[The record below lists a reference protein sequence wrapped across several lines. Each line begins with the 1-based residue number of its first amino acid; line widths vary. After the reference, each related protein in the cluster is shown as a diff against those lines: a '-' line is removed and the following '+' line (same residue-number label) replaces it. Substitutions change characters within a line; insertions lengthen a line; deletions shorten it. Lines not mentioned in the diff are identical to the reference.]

1 MTFDELGDYFLQLP
15 DEIMT
20 DVPDII
26 AETAT
31 EYFKETFTKKGFDGN
46 AWPQAKTTKQTGSLM
61 VQSGNLVNSIQPS
74 YIGRDKVVISAGN
87 EKVPYAQIHNEG
99 GETHPTVTP
108 KMRKMAWAKY
118 KATGNETWKGLAMT
132 KKQKL
137 DVKIPQRQFMGN
149 SKELAARLVERIE
162 GLIKSIINA

>member
-46 AWPQAKTTKQTGSLM
+46 AWPQQKQKQTGLVM
-61 VQSGNLVNSIQPS
+61 VQSGN
-74 YIGRDKVVISAGN
+74 
-87 EKVPYAQIHNEG
+87 
-99 GETHPTVTP
+99 
-108 KMRKMAWAKY
+108 W
-118 KATGNETWKGLAMT
+118 
-132 KKQKL
+132 
-137 DVKIPQRQFMGN
+137 
-149 SKELAARLVERIE
+149 
-162 GLIKSIINA
+162 